1 MMSMSVCVCLYVCV
15 CLSLT
20 ASISLQQHINF
31 FVNVPTAVARCCS
44 GSIVINVACFRFYG

>member
-1 MMSMSVCVCLYVCV
+1 VCV

-20 ASISLQQHINF
+20 ASISLQLHINF

>member
-1 MMSMSVCVCLYVCV
+1 MMSMCVCVCVSVSDCEH
-15 CLSLT
+15 
-20 ASISLQQHINF
+20 ISATTHQF